1 MIPRE
6 KMLLTLKFFAPLLIF
21 LGMVGIGLVL
31 KRILPAGTTI
41 HLSKYMVVGL
51 LSGGAILVAVITILI
66 VVLVLKS

>member
-1 MIPRE
+1 MPTPT
-6 KMLLTLKFFAPLLIF
+6 LLTGLIPLLAF
-21 LGMVGIGLVL
+21 LGLVGLGLVL

-51 LSGGAILVAVITILI
+51 VDSGAIFVALLIILL